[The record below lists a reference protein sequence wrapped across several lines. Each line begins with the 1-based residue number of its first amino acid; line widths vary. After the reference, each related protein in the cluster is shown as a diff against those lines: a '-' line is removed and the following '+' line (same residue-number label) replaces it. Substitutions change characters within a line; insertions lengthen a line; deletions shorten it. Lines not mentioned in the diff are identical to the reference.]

1 MKKLHLHPCN
11 LATTDVY
18 EDNTLGT
25 QLCPKS
31 PMYGP
36 VSAVR
41 GWTMAYTARQANEI
55 CNVDTQAKLLGVLYA
70 PY

>member
-18 EDNTLGT
+18 EDSTLGT

-41 GWTMAYTARQANEI
+41 G
-55 CNVDTQAKLLGVLYA
+55 
-70 PY
+70 